1 MGRLIYSAITS
12 LDGYTED
19 PSGDFQWSAPDEEV
33 HRFVNDLMRP
43 VGTHLLGRRMYE
55 TMAYWDTDDP
65 GRSEYEHD
73 FAGLWRGAEK
83 VVFSRTL
90 DEPHTPRTRIER
102 EFDPDAVRALRDRAD
117 RELTVSGPE
126 LATHAIAAGLV
137 DEYQQFVN
145 PVIVGGGKPF
155 LPEGVRIG
163 LELVEERRFVSGVV
177 FLRYAAG
184 QLPLT

>member
-1 MGRLIYSAITS
+1 MGRLIYSGITS

-19 PSGDFQWSAPDEEV
+19 ADGKFDWSAPDEEV
-33 HRFVNDLMRP
+33 HRFVNELTRP

-65 GRSEYEHD
+65 SRGDVERD
-73 FAGLWRGAEK
+73 FAAIWQAADK
-83 VVFSRTL
+83 VVYSRTL
-90 DEPHTPRTRIER
+90 DPPAAARTRLER
-102 EFDPDAVRALRDRAD
+102 EFAPDAVRGLKAATEHD
-117 RELTVSGPE
+117 LTIGGPK
-126 LATHAIAAGLV
+126 LAANAIAAGLV

-163 LELVEERRFVSGVV
+163 LQLVEERRFAGGVV

-184 QLPLT
+184 